1 MISQSPILLIRS
13 LSSNG
18 EELRNNSYFCVNF
31 HDCMI
36 DQATID
42 RILEAANIVDVV
54 SEFVTLRKR
63 GVNYVGLCPFHADKS
78 PSFYVSP
85 AKNICKC
92 FACGAGGSPV
102 HFIMNHEQLSY
113 FDALRFLAKKYNIEI
128 KERELTEQEK
138 QAHNDRESMLILNS
152 WASTYFQQLL
162 HEHPE
167 GRSVGL
173 RYFAERGLREEIIRK
188 FQLGYSL
195 DQRDA
200 LFRSA
205 TAAGYKQPYLEKTG
219 LVIPYENGRV
229 NDRFRGRVIF
239 PVHTLSGKVVAF
251 GGRVLRKGEKT
262 AKYVNSPESE
272 IYHKSNELY
281 GLFFAKQAIVKQ
293 DKCFLVEGYMDVIG
307 MHQVGVENVV
317 ASSGTALTQGQIRLI
332 HRFTEN
338 ITVLYDGDAAGI
350 KAALRGIDML
360 IEEGMNVKVVLLP
373 DGEDPDSFARRGAT
387 AFDTYIREN
396 ETDFI
401 RFKMRLLLQ
410 ESADDPIKRSAV
422 INDIMRTIAIIPNN
436 IARAVY
442 LRECSETMGID
453 EQILLKEV
461 NRLRLQQERR
471 GNASI
476 THTTPATSTMEAPLP
491 PPPAEPIPPAQQTAD
506 TSSPNELPPFEQIP
520 LEEEVTPQPPQ
531 PSQTTPV
538 FQAPS
543 PYEAFEKSIVRYVV
557 RYGERIIFNYQ
568 DEQTQEQIQMRLAE
582 YVRFDLDRDGI
593 QITHPL
599 YRQIIEEAAAHCMEE
614 GFTAYRYFLA
624 HPDPQISLLAANLA
638 SEKYQ
643 LSKYHSKYQTIEPES
658 ERLDFVVPQ
667 ELYALKEAHIQEE
680 IKQVQQQIKESRNE
694 EETMTLLR
702 QLNELNNL
710 RRLLCKQLGERI
722 ILRM

>member
-152 WASTYFQQLL
+152 WASNYFQQLL

-173 RYFAERGLREEIIRK
+173 RYFAERGLREETIRK

-200 LFRSA
+200 LFRTA

-599 YRQIIEEAAAHCMEE
+599 YRQIIEEAATHCTEE

>member
-1 MISQSPILLIRS
+1 
-13 LSSNG
+13 
-18 EELRNNSYFCVNF
+18 
-31 HDCMI
+31 MI

-152 WASTYFQQLL
+152 WASNYFQQLL

-200 LFRSA
+200 LFRTA

-281 GLFFAKQAIVKQ
+281 GLFFARQAIVKQ

-471 GNASI
+471 GNASL

-491 PPPAEPIPPAQQTAD
+491 PPLAEPIPPAQQAAD
-506 TSSPNELPPFEQIP
+506 TSSPNEPPPFEQIP
-520 LEEEVTPQPPQ
+520 LEEEVTPQPPH

-680 IKQVQQQIKESRNE
+680 IKQVQQQIKESKNE